1 MIARDTY
8 LIGEEV
14 ANYVREVSAQETD
27 CLRRLRE
34 ETYRL
39 PEAEMQISPDQA
51 QFLRVLLKSTHAK
64 KALEIGVFTGYSG
77 LVTAAAL
84 PADGQLIACDISEE
98 FTLIARRYW
107 KEAGVG
113 HKIDLRLGPAIQTL
127 ESLLAEG
134 HSGTF
139 DFAFIDAA
147 KTEYDAYYE
156 LALKL
161 VRSGGLIV
169 LDNMLWRGRVLD
181 RSNNEAGIRSIRDLN
196 EKIHSD
202 TRVIAALLPV
212 FDGVTL
218 VYKI

>member
-1 MIARDTY
+1 MTARDTY

-14 ANYVREVSAQETD
+14 ANYVRGVSAQETD
-27 CLRRLRE
+27 GLRRLRD
-34 ETYRL
+34 ETARL

-51 QFLRVLLKSTHAK
+51 QFLRVLLKGIHAK
-64 KALEIGVFTGYSG
+64 KALEVGVFTGYSG

-84 PADGQLIACDISEE
+84 PPDGQLVACDISEE
-98 FTLIARRYW
+98 FTATARRYW
-107 KEAGVG
+107 KEAGVA

-127 ESLLAEG
+127 DRLLAEG
-134 HSGTF
+134 HTGTF

-161 VRSGGLIV
+161 VRTGGLIA

-181 RSNNEAGIRSIRDLN
+181 HSINDAGVRSIRDLN
-196 EKIHSD
+196 AKIHSD

-212 FDGVTL
+212 FDGVSL

>member
-8 LIGEEV
+8 LISEEV
-14 ANYVREVSAQETD
+14 ANYVREFSAQETD

-34 ETYRL
+34 ETARL

-51 QFLRVLLKSTHAK
+51 QFFRVLLKSIQAK

-84 PADGQLIACDISEE
+84 PGDGQLIACDISEE
-98 FTLIARRYW
+98 FTATARRYW
-107 KEAGVG
+107 KEAGVAN
-113 HKIDLRLGPAIQTL
+113 KIDLRLGPAIQTL
-127 ESLLAEG
+127 DRLLAEG
-134 HSGTF
+134 HAGTF

-156 LALKL
+156 LTLKL
-161 VRSGGLIV
+161 VRSGGLII
-169 LDNMLWRGRVLD
+169 LDNMLWRGRVVD
-181 RSNNEAGIRSIRDLN
+181 PGNKEAGVQSIRELN
-196 EKIHSD
+196 KKIHSD

-212 FDGVTL
+212 FDGVSL